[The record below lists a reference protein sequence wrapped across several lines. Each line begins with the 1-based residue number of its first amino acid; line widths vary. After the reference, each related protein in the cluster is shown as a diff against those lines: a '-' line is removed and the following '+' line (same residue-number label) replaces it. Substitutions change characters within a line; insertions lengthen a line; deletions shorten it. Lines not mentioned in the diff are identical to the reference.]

1 MEIKKSEQSISRILF
16 PVKTGWWPFV
26 WDACYQTPL
35 ATYPKASDEQPSIA
49 SLFGL
54 APDGVYRALRSPG
67 RLVRSYR
74 TVSPLPRQVSRGRLE
89 RGGLLSV
96 ALAFASPR
104 LHVMEHP
111 ALWCSD
117 FPPGAI
123 EAPSDHL
130 ACSGLSVRDGHWVL
144 ISFFC
149 STPSYDTG
157 DKSSRLHRAG
167 FQ

>member
-26 WDACYQTPL
+26 WDACYQSPL

-74 TVSPLPRQVSRGRLE
+74 TVSPLPAE
-89 RGGLLSV
+89 AGGLLSV
-96 ALAFASPR
+96 ALSVASPR
-104 LHVMEHP
+104 LHVMERP

-117 FPPGAI
+117 FPPDFNKS
-123 EAPSDHL
+123 SDHL
-130 ACSGLSVRDGHWVL
+130 LYSDSKTL
-144 ISFFC
+144 I
-149 STPSYDTG
+149 
-157 DKSSRLHRAG
+157 A
-167 FQ
+167 